1 MKEVIQLIE
10 QKILDIKNFPI
21 TTQEEEQLYILE
33 IGCLN
38 QLLRVA
44 KELSE

>member
-10 QKILDIKNFPI
+10 EKILEINNFPI
-21 TTQEEEQLYILE
+21 TTQEQEQMHILE
-33 IGCLN
+33 VGCLN